1 MTVLLTPLDIPKI
14 VPNDW
19 EQWWHVWNTN
29 TVNLTKKHKTHNSGY
44 GADNVWKGITLY
56 KNPNST
62 MTYDCPDLSDTP
74 IAKNISEQVLDNLPC
89 SIMCIRVIENLHSID
104 FHTDH
109 SVPKQQIRSILWS
122 TYSGSVWDFR
132 LKDEVRNFTLPDD
145 TNTFFYID
153 KPLEHAAIY
162 DGTKSKGLLWIYG
175 NRPYDNNLQT
185 LAEDSAN
192 KFKQHSWVI

>member
-1 MTVLLTPLDIPKI
+1 
-14 VPNDW
+14 
-19 EQWWHVWNTN
+19 
-29 TVNLTKKHKTHNSGY
+29 
-44 GADNVWKGITLY
+44 
-56 KNPNST
+56 

-132 LKDEVRNFTLPDD
+132 LKDEVRSFTLPDD

-153 KPLEHAAIY
+153 KLLEHAAIY

-175 NRPYDNNLQT
+175 SRPDDSNLQT
-185 LAEDSAN
+185 LAEDSAK